1 MGFYKKILVLK
12 QTEEKNEGAKNDIN
26 GIVRVE
32 KEDDTT
38 TLSLSLLNCS
48 FVANS
53 TYFCSVLFNDNP
65 LILLDLG
72 KKPTS
77 LIKVFYSLNSFT
89 DFSVG
94 VFLVDSSITPIAFS
108 KTDNG
113 ENLSRLIALTEDK
126 INKEVFNESIEYDDE
141 AVATE
146 DYYSIEEK
154 IKEKV
159 NIIDEWDNAI
169 KQDEDTSSN
178 LKSQED
184 QEARS
189 IGADCFK
196 DEEKFIQSQNYTDE
210 HSYYQSAKAELDELF
225 LKFPIDTS
233 LSQILPQS
241 KFCKIQYSSDKYYIV
256 GIVFEQ
262 EKVKYICYG
271 VPATH
276 SSSPPKELKDFCS
289 FLPRSVFS
297 LQGEGFW
304 VMFQDAITGK
314 CIKR

>member
-12 QTEEKNEGAKNDIN
+12 QTEERNDIANKDIN

-48 FVANS
+48 FIANS
-53 TYFCSVLFNDNP
+53 NYFCSVLFNDNP
-65 LILLDLG
+65 LVLIDLG

-77 LIKVFYSLNSFT
+77 IIKVFYSLKPFT

-94 VFLVDSSITPIAFS
+94 IFLVDNTITPIAFS
-108 KTDNG
+108 RTDNG
-113 ENLSRLIALTEDK
+113 EKLYHLKALTEEK
-126 INKEVFNESIEYDDE
+126 INSELFDKKIEYNDE

-169 KQDEDTSSN
+169 KQDENTSGN
-178 LKSQED
+178 IESQEN
-184 QEARS
+184 QETRS
-189 IGADCFK
+189 FGVDCFK
-196 DEEKFIQSQNYTDE
+196 DEEEFIQSQNYTDE

-225 LKFPIDTS
+225 LKFPLDTS
-233 LSQILPQS
+233 LSQVLPQS
-241 KFCKIQYSSDKYYIV
+241 KFCRIQYSSNKYYVV

-289 FLPRSVFS
+289 FLPRSLFS